1 MLKSLNR
8 LFTVYL
14 CEQQML
20 YDYQII
26 NLIPL
31 KTRTSKI
38 SHICFA
44 NKMNVYKDKGK
55 SYFWNFEINLEKDY
69 LKKLETV
76 WCVEI
81 YISFDKKKNEFK
93 SKKFLLH
100 VFV

>member
-1 MLKSLNR
+1 MLKSLKR

-14 CEQQML
+14 CEQKML

-44 NKMNVYKDKGK
+44 NKMNVCKDKGK
-55 SYFWNFEINLEKDY
+55 SYFWNFEINLEKGY

-81 YISFDKKKNEFK
+81 DISFNEKKNKFK

>member
-1 MLKSLNR
+1 MLKSLKR

-14 CEQQML
+14 HVCEQKML

-31 KTRTSKI
+31 KTRTLKI

-55 SYFWNFEINLEKDY
+55 SYF
-69 LKKLETV
+69 
-76 WCVEI
+76 
-81 YISFDKKKNEFK
+81 
-93 SKKFLLH
+93 
-100 VFV
+100 

>member
-1 MLKSLNR
+1 MLKSLKR

-14 CEQQML
+14 CEQKML

-31 KTRTSKI
+31 KTRTSKV
-38 SHICFA
+38 SYICFA
-44 NKMNVYKDKGK
+44 NKMNVCKDKGK

-81 YISFDKKKNEFK
+81 YISFNKKKNEFK
-93 SKKFLLH
+93 SKIFLLH

>member
-1 MLKSLNR
+1 MLKSLKR

-14 CEQQML
+14 CEQKML

-44 NKMNVYKDKGK
+44 NKMNVHVYKDKGK
-55 SYFWNFEINLEKDY
+55 SYF
-69 LKKLETV
+69 
-76 WCVEI
+76 
-81 YISFDKKKNEFK
+81 
-93 SKKFLLH
+93 
-100 VFV
+100 

>member
-1 MLKSLNR
+1 MLKSLKR

-14 CEQQML
+14 CEQKML

-44 NKMNVYKDKGK
+44 NKMNVYNDKGK
-55 SYFWNFEINLEKDY
+55 SYF
-69 LKKLETV
+69 
-76 WCVEI
+76 
-81 YISFDKKKNEFK
+81 
-93 SKKFLLH
+93 
-100 VFV
+100 